1 MARQGFF
8 IADMLG
14 EKIGKFTVRRSDD
27 FASLWIKNRYFVEI
41 RFVYNTSC
49 KNGIGLLVSVSDRD
63 NNNHEVDHII
73 NYYNF
78 SVFGGEIRIWPGG
91 YDYPIMSDGSENP
104 VLWSDYKIT
113 EDEVK
118 AIKAQIN
125 AIAKAL

>member
-63 NNNHEVDHII
+63 NNDHEVDHII

-78 SVFGGEIRIWPGG
+78 SVFAAEF
-91 YDYPIMSDGSENP
+91 GSGLAATITQLCLTAP
-104 VLWSDYKIT
+104 KIPYCGLT
-113 EDEVK
+113 TRLLRTK
-118 AIKAQIN
+118 
-125 AIAKAL
+125 